1 MSLENKNRVKDPK
14 LGKYW
19 QAVIDA
25 EKCKGCQTCLDGDHF
40 DAIKFYRPPGS
51 RSSKRELYPK
61 NVLAVEYAF

>member
-1 MSLENKNRVKDPK
+1 M
-14 LGKYW
+14 GKYW

-25 EKCKGCQTCLDGDHF
+25 EKCKSCQTCLDGDHF